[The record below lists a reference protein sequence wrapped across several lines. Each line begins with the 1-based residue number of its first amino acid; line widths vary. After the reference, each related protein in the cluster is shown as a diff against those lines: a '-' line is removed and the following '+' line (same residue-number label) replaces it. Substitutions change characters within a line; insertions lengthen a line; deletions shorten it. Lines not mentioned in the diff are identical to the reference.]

1 VHVCILR
8 AQRYTTR
15 EATVCV
21 VCVCV
26 CVCARARVCVC
37 VCVCVCVSVCVCVR
51 VCVCVQLC
59 GSINHVTH
67 VWPHGTARSTVA
79 ISGLNVLYM
88 ARELAT
94 KHVRE
99 GGHSRRRCAAGMHG
113 GRGMGAL

>member
-1 VHVCILR
+1 MRARVHLASTKVHHSRGNCVCG
-8 AQRYTTR
+8 
-15 EATVCV
+15 

-26 CVCARARVCVC
+26 CVRARACVC
-37 VCVCVCVSVCVCVR
+37 VCECVCVR